1 MNGKAM
7 IAIVAVAIIAIA
19 GAVYFMNSD
28 NGGSIIGKNTGGV
41 SITVSNM
48 YTSDIPV
55 KIYVDGE
62 LVQDT
67 VAGKM
72 SFASAN
78 KKVSWSGGDTHNIT
92 VKVTYK
98 VNGQNKEISRN
109 VTLTKNQNQIVQISL

>member
-7 IAIVAVAIIAIA
+7 IAVVAVAIIAIA
-19 GAVYFMNSD
+19 GAVYLMNSD
-28 NGGSIIGKNTGGV
+28 NGGSVIGKNTGSV
-41 SITVSNM
+41 SITASNM
-48 YTSDIPV
+48 YLSDIPV

-67 VAGKM
+67 IAGKM

-78 KKVSWSGGDTHNIT
+78 KKVSWSNGDTHNVT

-98 VNGQNKEISRN
+98 VNGQDKEQTRN
-109 VTLTKNQNQIVQISL
+109 VMLTKNQTQIVQITL